1 MDGPARREN
10 GDDAIFLEIDLS
22 ENTIRALVDT
32 GASDCFISKATRN
45 QLSNEQII
53 DTWKVDEGQIQLA
66 NNSNIH
72 ILEQLRIKFKLAG
85 TTVCYDFNVVDN
97 LCHQMVIGRNFLAA
111 VRADMSFPGPHCEVF
126 GGNPITVAHEI
137 DVPANSE
144 MIIPVKPKH
153 VTSGEKQ
160 GVYCEPAA
168 TAMVMVEACV
178 NLPEQTWWIKVM
190 NPQEEAIRI
199 NPGDVLAYASEAAI
213 PQVDDSNIPEFLDLT
228 YLEQTDVPIALG
240 RVAGETVNEMVQL
253 FSLEKSTQVETE
265 EEIEEK
271 ISNIDLSQSCL
282 NDEEKTWFRK
292 MLKRNRSSL
301 AFTMAE
307 LGECKLIP
315 MVIKVDETE
324 GVVSSRPYRYSPQ
337 KMDIIDEQVK
347 QLLDVGVI
355 EPSESAWRSPLVVV
369 QKKDGKPR
377 LCTDFRMLNM
387 ITRKD
392 KFPMPTA
399 RSLFLYMAYKKPTM
413 WSALDLLSGYHQC
426 SIEHYSRKYTAF
438 ETPMGVYQY
447 RRVPFGL
454 IGAPWHFTKVMA
466 IALRGLIPRVCLAYL
481 DDVIVYDTSFEEH
494 VRSVEMVLVAL
505 CNAGLKL
512 KPSKCEWCRDE
523 IKFLGHVVN
532 AKGVQ
537 TQQETVRKVQSF
549 NRPHNQ
555 KTVKSFLG
563 LCNYYRSFVP
573 NFAKIA
579 GPLYKLLKK
588 DIEFKW
594 TDACEDS
601 FEVLKEALTSAPL
614 LIHPDIG
621 GHFHVLSD
629 ASDTACGAAV
639 CHQMNGL
646 YRPVAY
652 WGTTLRDAELNYTVT
667 EKEALA
673 VIKCLK
679 EYEDMLQGA
688 KVTIVTDHKPLI
700 PLLQSAYKAP
710 SARLKRWALALT
722 DFDYEIQY
730 EPGATHFLPDFLSR
744 VQSVIH
750 EDPEYEPEVGCE
762 LFAMELRQEELTTS
776 QIIVEQNRD
785 PECRQLIDYLE
796 QGVLPSGELEAR
808 KVINQAE
815 SMSMEEPG
823 VLCKVSRTNY
833 KGENPVSR
841 FKYRM
846 VIPKTLVKRVL
857 SLLHEDVFAGGH
869 VGVNALQ
876 AKVIDKFYWGRMQS
890 DILSYVRA
898 CERCSLRK
906 RAPRYKAEAKSWDTP
921 SRPWQVVQCD
931 FIGPLKK
938 ASNGARYIMT
948 FIDLLTGW
956 PEAFCTKDSTAPT
969 AAEVF
974 LYQIVCRYGRVERLH
989 TDRGATFLSDLFREI
1004 TTRVACRQTFTT
1016 GGMPT
1021 GNARVERMHKT
1032 LETIIGCY
1040 ISNGHEN
1047 WPDLVPIALWTIRS
1061 TTSVRTGFSPYTL
1074 TFGRDP
1080 VSMGLP
1086 EGGNAPESLNDHEWF
1101 MQTRDNLALFRH
1113 IAKDVVAKYERG
1125 MRDKLDEHARPTQF
1139 LEGDLVYMYDP
1150 TAAENMVSKFSNV
1163 YRGPYRV
1170 VEVRDDHLVR
1180 ISSLATGKKV
1190 PHYVNIQKI
1199 KRAYGPW
1206 SPALTKTHTK
1216 PSPTNTEV
1224 SDQSRRFHAQTET
1237 ADVEFSVV
1245 GAKTESRVD
1254 PPAPLDMESP
1264 QIHGG
1269 PIINHET
1276 SPGGQITGQKYNSL
1290 TGHNQQTTGE
1300 THSGQSGKKTKKRR
1314 TKKAVTD
1321 KPSQET
1327 EVTPVDSLNDGKKTK
1342 LKGKKLTSEENVP
1355 ISHPHVQEAGRTWT
1369 TEDGL
1374 GQRVPGRYNLRNAS
1388 APVSYARFFDEMEEE
1403 EW

>member
-45 QLSNEQII
+45 QLPAEQII

-126 GGNPITVAHEI
+126 GGNPITVVHEI

-213 PQVDDSNIPEFLDLT
+213 PQVDDSNIPDFLDLT

-240 RVAGETVNEMVQL
+240 RVAGETVNEMVQS

-265 EEIEEK
+265 VEIEEK

-282 NDEEKTWFRK
+282 NDEEKTRFRK
-292 MLKRNRSSL
+292 MLKRNRNSL

-392 KFPMPTA
+392 KFPIPTA

-537 TQQETVRKVQSF
+537 TQQETVLKVQSF

-579 GPLYKLLKK
+579 GPLYKLYKK

-730 EPGATHFLPDFLSR
+730 EPGVTHFLPDFLSR

-815 SMSMEEPG
+815 SMSIEEPG
-823 VLCKVSRTNY
+823 VLCKVSRTNH

-1040 ISNGHEN
+1040 INNGHEN

-1061 TTSVRTGFSPYTL
+1061 TTSVRTGFSPFTL

-1086 EGGNAPESLNDHEWF
+1086 EGGNTPESLNDHEWF

-1113 IAKDVVAKYERG
+1113 IAKDVVAKYEKG

-1150 TAAENMVSKFSNV
+1150 TAAENMTSKFSNV

-1180 ISSLATGKKV
+1180 ISSLATGKEV

-1216 PSPTNTEV
+1216 PPPTNKEV

-1237 ADVEFSVV
+1237 ADVEFSAG

-1269 PIINHET
+1269 PILNRET
-1276 SPGGQITGQKYNSL
+1276 SPCGQITGQKYNSL
-1290 TGHNQQTTGE
+1290 TGHNQQTTDE
-1300 THSGQSGKKTKKRR
+1300 ANLGQSGKKTKKRR
-1314 TKKAVTD
+1314 TKKTVTN
-1321 KPSQET
+1321 KPSQEA
-1327 EVTPVDSLNDGKKTK
+1327 EVTPVDSLSDGKKTK
-1342 LKGKKLTSEENVP
+1342 LKREKLTSEKNVP
-1355 ISHPHVQEAGRTWT
+1355 IPHPHVQEAGRTWT
-1369 TEDGL
+1369 TEDGI
-1374 GQRVPGRYNLRNAS
+1374 GQHVPGRYNLRSAS